1 MEKSVYQAR
10 WLLGSLFGLCIGMA
24 TIGFVAAG

>member
-10 WLLGSLFGLCIGMA
+10 WLLGPIFVVGFGLMIVGPLV
-24 TIGFVAAG
+24 G